1 MLEYSC
7 VSENLPAGREKVYG
21 VIKLEKDNTEQ
32 PKMKSLDKAL
42 KLLECFGS
50 VTPELGI
57 TELARILELHK
68 SNVFNIVATF
78 EQHGYLEKNKATGK
92 YRLGLKLLEFSYLIN
107 ENLGYQRVLYD
118 IMKEV
123 SNELGAITYFAVLRG
138 QKVFYLCSA
147 YPHKKG
153 QSFSLSDHY
162 WRNRAAVLYVAG
174 KGDDGVYA
182 FGRTGGL
189 SYAISFLSHLYT
201 IYHNRAGPAETG
213 SRLDSRKKALA
224 WITRNMSMA

>member
-7 VSENLPAGREKVYG
+7 VSENLPAGSEKVYG
-21 VIKLEKDNTEQ
+21 VIMLEKDNTEQ

-138 QKVFYLCSA
+138 QKVFT
-147 YPHKKG
+147 
-153 QSFSLSDHY
+153 F
-162 WRNRAAVLYVAG
+162 AAPTRI
-174 KGDDGVYA
+174 K
-182 FGRTGGL
+182 RT
-189 SYAISFLSHLYT
+189 IIFP
-201 IYHNRAGPAETG
+201 IGP
-213 SRLDSRKKALA
+213 LLA
-224 WITRNMSMA
+224 KPRRCIVRRWER

>member
-1 MLEYSC
+1 M
-7 VSENLPAGREKVYG
+7 
-21 VIKLEKDNTEQ
+21 IKLEKDNTEQ

-138 QKVFYLCSA
+138 QKVFYLW
-147 YPHKKG
+147 
-153 QSFSLSDHY
+153 QRL
-162 WRNRAAVLYVAG
+162 
-174 KGDDGVYA
+174 
-182 FGRTGGL
+182 
-189 SYAISFLSHLYT
+189 
-201 IYHNRAGPAETG
+201 PA
-213 SRLDSRKKALA
+213 
-224 WITRNMSMA
+224 